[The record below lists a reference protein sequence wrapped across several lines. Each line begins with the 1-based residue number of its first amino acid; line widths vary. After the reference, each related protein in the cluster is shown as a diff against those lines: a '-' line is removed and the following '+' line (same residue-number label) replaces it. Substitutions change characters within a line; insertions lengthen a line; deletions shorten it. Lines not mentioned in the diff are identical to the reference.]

1 MSNEKDLT
9 AEEERKKREEAER
22 EAKRRKYRNLISNI
36 NQIKNNNAKQ
46 NIDKMSNDIK
56 EGIVINEKSY
66 EADTLKE
73 IKTEID
79 IFNTNINKIISK
91 LKSNI

>member
-36 NQIKNNNAKQ
+36 NQI
-46 NIDKMSNDIK
+46 
-56 EGIVINEKSY
+56 IVINEKSY